1 MHGRSGD
8 TVARPQH
15 STQCCNSENNICQ
28 SGSRNSI
35 LDYNHET
42 NAVTC
47 FACRKF
53 SGSNPLCVTDWK
65 NATSFIWVLRLQ
77 MMQSLQSTSTQSSRG
92 LSKVSAYW
100 VANLYRTKPAVLLN
114 ITTLWERD
122 IVNKTLHSDL
132 DSLINTFAS
141 KHGRSNYFLSITFLW
156 PLVLP
161 SSQRTIAD
169 QCQEVEQ
176 LVGTVRCCLYFIVMD
191 IIRNIYHL
199 ITNSLL
205 YFMEHTNLII
215 DIIKNAP
222 DLILPL
228 PSLGYI
234 ETAQQFMAFC
244 RVIFSEADVCQ
255 VLNPKLWRE
264 QLQHLQTIYFSF
276 LFPSRPNFFA
286 MGHDW
291 SIMISDDCLHW

>member
-1 MHGRSGD
+1 
-8 TVARPQH
+8 
-15 STQCCNSENNICQ
+15 
-28 SGSRNSI
+28 
-35 LDYNHET
+35 
-42 NAVTC
+42 
-47 FACRKF
+47 
-53 SGSNPLCVTDWK
+53 
-65 NATSFIWVLRLQ
+65 

-156 PLVLP
+156 PLVTC
-161 SSQRTIAD
+161 SSFITTNCCRSMSRSRTT
-169 QCQEVEQ
+169 CRNGGV
-176 LVGTVRCCLYFIVMD
+176 VMD

-222 DLILPL
+222 DLMLPL
-228 PSLGYI
+228 PSLEYI

-264 QLQHLQTIYFSF
+264 QLQHLQTIFVCEAD
-276 LFPSRPNFFA
+276 L
-286 MGHDW
+286 
-291 SIMISDDCLHW
+291 

>member
-1 MHGRSGD
+1 MPSHVSHAENFLEAAHCVSQTGRMLLPSEYISGCWGC
-8 TVARPQH
+8 RWCSRCSQH
-15 STQCCNSENNICQ
+15 QHRVPVGCQKSQHIELRISTGQNRLS
-28 SGSRNSI
+28 SLI
-35 LDYNHET
+35 LLHFE
-42 NAVTC
+42 
-47 FACRKF
+47 REI
-53 SGSNPLCVTDWK
+53 LW
-65 NATSFIWVLRLQ
+65 
-77 MMQSLQSTSTQSSRG
+77 
-92 LSKVSAYW
+92 
-100 VANLYRTKPAVLLN
+100 TKPF
-114 ITTLWERD
+114 
-122 IVNKTLHSDL
+122 IV
-132 DSLINTFAS
+132 INTFAS

>member
-1 MHGRSGD
+1 
-8 TVARPQH
+8 
-15 STQCCNSENNICQ
+15 
-28 SGSRNSI
+28 
-35 LDYNHET
+35 
-42 NAVTC
+42 
-47 FACRKF
+47 
-53 SGSNPLCVTDWK
+53 
-65 NATSFIWVLRLQ
+65 

-100 VANLYRTKPAVLLN
+100 VANLYRTKPAVLLL
-114 ITTLWERD
+114 ILLHFEREILWT
-122 IVNKTLHSDL
+122 KTLHSDL

-161 SSQRTIAD
+161 SSQQTVAD
-169 QCQEVEQ
+169 QCQDVGQ
-176 LVGTVRCCLYFIVMD
+176 LVGTVLCCLYFIVMD

-228 PSLGYI
+228 PSLGY
-234 ETAQQFMAFC
+234 TYKSVRKLSQLVSQQM
-244 RVIFSEADVCQ
+244 Q
-255 VLNPKLWRE
+255 
-264 QLQHLQTIYFSF
+264 
-276 LFPSRPNFFA
+276 
-286 MGHDW
+286 
-291 SIMISDDCLHW
+291 